1 MISGGVLMARTNT
14 ATTTHIEIKR
24 IKEFAKS
31 NPDEAKS
38 KARQILIKT
47 GVLTKTGKKKD
58 TIVSWE

>member
-1 MISGGVLMARTNT
+1 MAKTNNGK
-14 ATTTHIEIKR
+14 AEIQKVR
-24 IKEFAKS
+24 AFAKS
-31 NPDEAKS
+31 NPDEAKI